1 MVLYILLAVLGGALL
16 GALVVFVVLRSKQ
29 FALQTQNEL
38 SKQELEYVQKQLQDK
53 QQQMLLEKQTMQAEA
68 DKRLQEE
75 RTMAE
80 KRLQEER
87 IHAESLRREADEQW
101 NKKLEALKSEISRI
115 TIEQLSKKQDALQ
128 DQNRNQMGE
137 LLQPIREKFAEFEKS
152 VNESKTQSAVQKEE
166 LKKVSRAC

>member
-87 IHAESLRREADEQW
+87 YSMSRTTDILRIIFSNPAEF
-101 NKKLEALKSEISRI
+101 KSFFLGLAYLSKRISISRI
-115 TIEQLSKKQDALQ
+115 KNIWIT
-128 DQNRNQMGE
+128 
-137 LLQPIREKFAEFEKS
+137 LLGQWTAF
-152 VNESKTQSAVQKEE
+152 
-166 LKKVSRAC
+166 